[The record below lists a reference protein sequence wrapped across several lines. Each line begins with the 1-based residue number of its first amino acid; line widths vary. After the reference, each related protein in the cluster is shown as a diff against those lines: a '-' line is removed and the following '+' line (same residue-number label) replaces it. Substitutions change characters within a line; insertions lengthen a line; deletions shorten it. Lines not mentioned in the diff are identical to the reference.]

1 MTKKLEEL
9 FELPIEV
16 EKDANQ
22 SNLEKANIEISTQEA
37 LSNLEKIEQALLKAK
52 FQMLKIE

>member
-22 SNLEKANIEISTQEA
+22 SNLEKAEIEISTQEA

-52 FQMLKIE
+52 FQMLKIG

>member
-22 SNLEKANIEISTQEA
+22 SNLEKAEIEISTQEA

-52 FQMLKIE
+52 FQMPKIE